1 MAKTFNLPDVGEGLT
16 EAEVVTWRTTVGATV
31 EVNDIVVEIETAK
44 SLVELPVPF
53 AGVVTELL
61 AAEGET
67 IEVGAPLIRIAAE
80 GEDPSADPGTD
91 AASATDSQESG
102 EQPSGEDRPGRPRS
116 ARAKKAAAQK
126 REDAD
131 QKSAGQSG
139 AGQSGA
145 AEQGSGQNEA
155 LVGSGPKADSASP
168 RSRTRSTTPD
178 LVDLEG
184 LEIAAPAP
192 AAGAYTDIA
201 DIVARASPPVRALA
215 KRLGVA
221 VWELVGSGRN
231 GQITRDDVERQAR
244 QKREQRASGQ
254 MPAPG
259 APSPGRRKSTPAEE
273 GLLYEGPRE
282 ENIQVRGVRKATA
295 RNVTASATTVPHVSV
310 FKEVDVTRTMEL
322 RQALKKDPS
331 YEGLSVS
338 PMLFAAKAIIW
349 AVRRNPQVNATWHD
363 THYTLKNYLNLGV
376 AAATPRGLVVPV
388 IHEAH
393 AFNTRGLAAALTQL
407 TIDAREGRTT
417 PGEMQ
422 GGTVSITNIGS
433 LGLDSGTPIL
443 PPGQA
448 SIVALGAVRKKPW
461 VVEGQIV
468 PRDVMVIGGSFDH
481 RLIDGDLAGRFISD
495 IAAVMEQP
503 GLLID

>member
-1 MAKTFNLPDVGEGLT
+1 MAETFNLPDVGEGLT
-16 EAEVVTWRTTVGATV
+16 EAEIVTWRVAAGDTV

-53 AGVVTELL
+53 AGTVTELV

-67 IEVGAPLIRIAAE
+67 IEVGSPLIRIAAE
-80 GEDPSADPGTD
+80 GEDTSAPESAAPAQTD
-91 AASATDSQESG
+91 AEEEAAAAPAEKSGRARSGRGRRAAEKAEKAEASEKA
-102 EQPSGEDRPGRPRS
+102 
-116 ARAKKAAAQK
+116 ARAAT
-126 REDAD
+126 
-131 QKSAGQSG
+131 
-139 AGQSGA
+139 
-145 AEQGSGQNEA
+145 AEGVDENKA
-155 LVGSGPKADSASP
+155 LVGSGPKADSAA
-168 RSRTRSTTPD
+168 RRLRTRSTAPD
-178 LVDLEG
+178 LVDMEG
-184 LEIAAPAP
+184 LEIPAPAP
-192 AAGAYTDIA
+192 TGAATDIA

-244 QKREQRASGQ
+244 QKREQRATGQ
-254 MPAPG
+254 VPSTG
-259 APSPGRRKSTPAEE
+259 APSPGRRRATPAEE

-282 ENIQVRGVRKATA
+282 ENVQVRGVRKATA

-322 RQALKKDPS
+322 RLALKQDPS
-331 YEGLSVS
+331 YAGLSVS

-349 AVRRNPQVNATWHD
+349 AARRNPQVNATWHD
-363 THYTLKNYLNLGV
+363 THYTLKNYLNLGI

-393 AFNTRGLAAALTQL
+393 AFNTRGLAAAITQL

-422 GGTVSITNIGS
+422 GGTVSITNIGT

-495 IAAVMEQP
+495 VAAVMEQP

>member
-1 MAKTFNLPDVGEGLT
+1 MAETFNLPDVGEGLT

-67 IEVGAPLIRIAAE
+67 LQVGAPLIRIAAE
-80 GEDPSADPGTD
+80 GEATPDAGSAPEAGSEPVAQEPAEPP
-91 AASATDSQESG
+91 AAE
-102 EQPSGEDRPGRPRS
+102 EKPGRSRS
-116 ARAKKAAAQK
+116 GRAKKSAAQK
-126 REDAD
+126 REVAERDA
-131 QKSAGQSG
+131 
-139 AGQSGA
+139 A
-145 AEQGSGQNEA
+145 AKEAPESPAQNEA
-155 LVGSGPKADSASP
+155 LVGSGPKADSAV
-168 RSRTRSTTPD
+168 RRTRTRSTSPD

-184 LEIAAPAP
+184 LDIAAPAP
-192 AAGAYTDIA
+192 AGGGYTDIA

-244 QKREQRASGQ
+244 QKLEQRASGQ
-254 MPAPG
+254 VPAPG
-259 APSPGRRKSTPAEE
+259 APAPGRRKTTPEE
-273 GLLYEGPRE
+273 AGLLYDGPRE

-322 RQALKKDPS
+322 RQALKNDPS
-331 YEGLSVS
+331 YAGLSVS

-349 AVRRNPQVNATWHD
+349 AARRNPQVNATWHD
-363 THYTLKNYLNLGV
+363 THYTLRNYLNLGI

-393 AFNTRGLAAALTQL
+393 AYNTRGLAAALTQL

-495 IAAVMEQP
+495 VAAVMEQP